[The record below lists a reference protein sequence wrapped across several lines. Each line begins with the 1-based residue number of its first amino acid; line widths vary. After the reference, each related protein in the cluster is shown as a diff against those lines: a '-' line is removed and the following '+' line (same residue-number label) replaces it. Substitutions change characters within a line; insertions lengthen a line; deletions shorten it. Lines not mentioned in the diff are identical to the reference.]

1 MNKHELD
8 FISFLFNDEYITT
21 MFNKN
26 VIEFVANNE
35 NDFSIITVVY
45 PGNMRKLLEIL
56 AALNIP
62 DFTPLCNIPAA
73 AKSALYYIK

>member
-1 MNKHELD
+1 MNKHEFD

-45 PGNMRKLLEIL
+45 PGNMKTHMPVSEG
-56 AALNIP
+56 
-62 DFTPLCNIPAA
+62 
-73 AKSALYYIK
+73 KSNGRHLFRS